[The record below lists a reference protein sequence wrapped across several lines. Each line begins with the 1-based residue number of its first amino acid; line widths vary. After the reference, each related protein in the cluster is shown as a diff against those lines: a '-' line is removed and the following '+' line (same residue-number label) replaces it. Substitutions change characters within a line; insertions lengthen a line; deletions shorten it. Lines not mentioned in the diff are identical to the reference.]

1 MIINCFLN
9 VNGGM
14 QMVLIPDD
22 PIIRSIEQSGYP
34 SWMQDEEAEE
44 YEIPDEDE

>member
-14 QMVLIPDD
+14 QMFLIPDD

-34 SWMQDEEAEE
+34 WWMLPEVEEDDDDE
-44 YEIPDEDE
+44 